1 MVEKTSTTTE
11 TGSVED
17 LEVLPPNPLEDAK
30 TVTPNLEAQGT
41 ARCHDEAVRKKTL
54 GHQEKGLRRR

>member
-17 LEVLPPNPLEDAK
+17 LEVLLPNPLEDAK
-30 TVTPNLEAQGT
+30 TVTPNLEAQET
-41 ARCHDEAVRKKTL
+41 ARRHDEAARKKTL
-54 GHQEKGLRRR
+54 DHQEKGLHRR